1 MKENFLLCESIY
13 RRIIDCGAYLDCL
26 NSVKEYFNRLSAPKC
41 FPDISDADHF
51 IDFNELR
58 HPLFDVKSFVP
69 ISISLNSLNPN
80 FFILTGPNMGGKS
93 TLLKTVMISIL
104 MAHIGLPVTAKVA
117 RMNFMHGVVIRL
129 GGSDDIIAGHSTF
142 FKELFDIRDCF
153 FKRGPLF
160 IVFDEIGSGTSSK
173 DGVALALS
181 IITYLKNLNNSLG
194 IISTHYSQLHLYLR
208 DQKSSAKSMDF
219 KVDKNNRITFT
230 YQVRDGASE
239 RSFASNIVKM
249 AGIEDGIIPFKC
261 YESKNSGYLGE
272 RTQKIKKNLIK
283 WFSILIEREQNR
295 KPL

>member
-129 GGSDDIIAGHSTF
+129 GVVTI
-142 FKELFDIRDCF
+142 
-153 FKRGPLF
+153 
-160 IVFDEIGSGTSSK
+160 
-173 DGVALALS
+173 
-181 IITYLKNLNNSLG
+181 
-194 IISTHYSQLHLYLR
+194 
-208 DQKSSAKSMDF
+208 
-219 KVDKNNRITFT
+219 
-230 YQVRDGASE
+230 
-239 RSFASNIVKM
+239 
-249 AGIEDGIIPFKC
+249 
-261 YESKNSGYLGE
+261 
-272 RTQKIKKNLIK
+272 
-283 WFSILIEREQNR
+283 
-295 KPL
+295 